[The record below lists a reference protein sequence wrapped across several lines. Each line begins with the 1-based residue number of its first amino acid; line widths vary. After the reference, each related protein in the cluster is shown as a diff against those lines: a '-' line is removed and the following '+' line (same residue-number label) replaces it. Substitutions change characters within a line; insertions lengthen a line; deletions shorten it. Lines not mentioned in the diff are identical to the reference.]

1 MAANPIT
8 ETELE
13 AYCRRRHIVKSVW
26 EGDLLMRLDDAVMA
40 IWAEKAGKG
49 GSVEV
54 EARIDDP
61 RAVRGL
67 LSSIRERMG

>member
-61 RAVRGL
+61 TAVRGL

>member
-1 MAANPIT
+1 MASNPIT
-8 ETELE
+8 ETELA
-13 AYCRRRHIVKSVW
+13 AYRQRRHIAMSVW

-49 GSVEV
+49 GGVEV

-67 LSSIRERMG
+67 LSSIRERML